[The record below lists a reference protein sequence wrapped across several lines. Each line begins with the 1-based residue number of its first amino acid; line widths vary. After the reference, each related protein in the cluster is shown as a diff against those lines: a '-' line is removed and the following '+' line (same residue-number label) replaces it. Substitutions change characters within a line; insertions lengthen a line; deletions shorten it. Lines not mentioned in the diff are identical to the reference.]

1 MLLKKAKWFITI
13 RGGDMTVRFIE
24 NVSKSDVFNGHH
36 YDAGINSMLIR
47 IQDPATEFGKIK
59 YPFKEVHEFVFLDAE
74 DEDGF
79 PDECKI
85 QDEQA
90 AELVRLLK
98 HAQENHMNVVVHCH
112 AGICRSGAVVEVAT
126 MMGFTPTDRMRI
138 PNLRV
143 KHKMM
148 QVLGWTYDADEKHQ
162 AMNGTVTT
170 GGIIVPTNTEWN

>member
-1 MLLKKAKWFITI
+1 MAQ
-13 RGGDMTVRFIE
+13 RFIE

-36 YDAGINSMLIR
+36 YDVGPNAMLIR

-59 YPFKEVHEFVFLDAE
+59 YPFKEVYEFEFLDAE

-79 PDECKI
+79 EDECKI

-90 AELVRLLK
+90 VEIVRLLQRAK
-98 HAQENHMNVVVHCH
+98 DNAMNVVVHCH

-126 MMGFTPTDRMRI
+126 MMGFTPSDRYRQ

-148 QVLGWTYDADEKHQ
+148 KVLGWTYDENEKTSSS
-162 AMNGTVTT
+162 GGWVSD
-170 GGIIVPTNTEWN
+170 GGIMLPFSGYNEEN